1 MLSSSDEKEQKNYFH
16 TYPRQ
21 VYVPND
27 MDDEDVARC
36 AIFRSR
42 HRFPALSYYHQGS
55 GTSIW
60 RASQNQTGIFNKRSE
75 YDEKMLRCIGETN
88 EYTDQVLIVDARSK
102 VSAQC
107 NRVKGGG
114 YEYEEYYTN
123 CNMYFG
129 GIDNI
134 HGVRDAY
141 RRWYPTW
148 QEQWYSR
155 NYDEIISKINTQKW
169 RELVQ
174 TILKT
179 ACHISNTMFLDH
191 KCVLVHCSDGWDRT
205 AQLCSLTQ
213 IMLDPFYRT
222 LKGLEVVI
230 EKEWIS
236 FGYQFDKRSGNFQDE
251 GHEADERSPVF
262 IQFLDWVYQLV
273 EQFPTVFQYNSNL
286 LQFLA
291 VNIYSCKFGSFIMD
305 NQWLRDK
312 FQDKLS
318 ENSTSIWT
326 YVNDHCAEFLNPF
339 YSPIPHR
346 IEPNCDIT
354 SIMFWKEHFL
364 AWAEVHH
371 KEVIHDT
378 VQPFDN
384 REEVF
389 IAYINERDRIE
400 NKLRE
405 QITP

>member
-75 YDEKMLRCIGETN
+75 YDEKMLKCIGETN

-141 RRWYPTW
+141 RR
-148 QEQWYSR
+148 
-155 NYDEIISKINTQKW
+155 
-169 RELVQ
+169 
-174 TILKT
+174 
-179 ACHISNTMFLDH
+179 
-191 KCVLVHCSDGWDRT
+191 
-205 AQLCSLTQ
+205 
-213 IMLDPFYRT
+213 
-222 LKGLEVVI
+222 
-230 EKEWIS
+230 
-236 FGYQFDKRSGNFQDE
+236 
-251 GHEADERSPVF
+251 
-262 IQFLDWVYQLV
+262 
-273 EQFPTVFQYNSNL
+273 
-286 LQFLA
+286 
-291 VNIYSCKFGSFIMD
+291 
-305 NQWLRDK
+305 
-312 FQDKLS
+312 
-318 ENSTSIWT
+318 
-326 YVNDHCAEFLNPF
+326 
-339 YSPIPHR
+339 
-346 IEPNCDIT
+346 
-354 SIMFWKEHFL
+354 
-364 AWAEVHH
+364 
-371 KEVIHDT
+371 
-378 VQPFDN
+378 
-384 REEVF
+384 
-389 IAYINERDRIE
+389 
-400 NKLRE
+400 
-405 QITP
+405 